1 MPEQWEDTMD
11 IQIVLSLLAEMR
23 QFRQRDHW
31 THQQLEAYQVE
42 ALRSLRE
49 YTYAHSPF
57 YRRFHQGLVDAPLHE
72 LPVLTKAILM
82 DHFDELVTVRAIR
95 LEEVKAHIMDLS
107 GDERYLDRYWVT
119 ATSGSSGHP
128 GLFLFNRAEWIT
140 VLASF
145 ARAREWGGVKLDLT
159 RRVKTATVASTTAF
173 HMSTRVNATAHSWW
187 MPEIRLAASEPVET
201 IVERLNAW
209 QPEVLI
215 AYASL
220 MRILAEEQLARRLQI
235 IPRAVFTSSEVLT
248 EETRRRIVQAWGE
261 RLFNQYAATE
271 SGSLAAECDHHR
283 GMHLMEDLVIFEVV
297 DQNNRPVPPGVY
309 GNKLLITVLGS
320 RTQPL
325 IRYELSDSV
334 RLATNPCHSG
344 HPFALIDGIQG
355 RVEDVLSFAGV
366 VGGVVNVHP
375 LVFSRIMDTLPVSGW
390 QVVQEADVVHVLL
403 SGVRGEF
410 GDEMFAETLRQ
421 ALAEQG
427 AINPRVDVQRVE
439 SIPKTAAGKAPLIK
453 SNLTRSLPLLDALDS
468 GVSEMEAL

>member
-1 MPEQWEDTMD
+1 MDT
-11 IQIVLSLLAEMR
+11 QIILGILWQMR

-31 THQQLEAYQVE
+31 TRQQLEAHQAD

-72 LPVLTKAILM
+72 LPVLTKAMLM
-82 DHFDELVTVRAIR
+82 EHFDDLVTDRAIR
-95 LEEVKAHIMDLS
+95 LEEVKTHMRDLT
-107 GDERYLDRYWVT
+107 GDERYLDRYWVN

-128 GLFLFNRAEWIT
+128 GLFLFNRTEWIT

-145 ARAREWGGVKLDLT
+145 VRAREWAGVKFNLT
-159 RRVKTATVASTTAF
+159 SRVKTATVASTTPF

-187 MPEIRLAASEPVET
+187 MPEIRLAASEPKDS

-209 QPEVLI
+209 QPEMLI
-215 AYASL
+215 AYASM
-220 MRILAEEQLARRLQI
+220 MRILADEQLAGRLHI
-235 IPRAVFTSSEVLT
+235 RPRAVFTSSEVLT
-248 EETRRRIVQAWGE
+248 QETRRLVVHTWGE

-271 SGSLAAECDHHR
+271 SGSLAAECNHHR

-297 DQNNRPVPPGVY
+297 DQDNRPVPPGVY
-309 GNKLLITVLGS
+309 GDKLLITVLGS

-334 RLATNPCHSG
+334 RLSPSPCPSG
-344 HPFALIDGIQG
+344 HPFALVDDIQG
-355 RVEDVLSFAGV
+355 RVEDVLSFPSGA
-366 VGGVVNVHP
+366 GGVVNVHP

-390 QVVQEADVVHVLL
+390 QVVQEVDGLHVLL
-403 SGVRGEF
+403 SSTRDKF
-410 GDEMFAETLRQ
+410 DDEMLADTLQQ

-427 AINPRVDVQRVE
+427 AIVPRVEVQHVA
-439 SIPKTAAGKAPLIK
+439 SIPQTAAGKAPLIK
-453 SNLTRSLPLLDALDS
+453 SNLQTHIL
-468 GVSEMEAL
+468 

>member
-1 MPEQWEDTMD
+1 MD
-11 IQIVLSLLAEMR
+11 IQIILSVLSEMR
-23 QFRQRDHW
+23 QSRPRDHW
-31 THQQLEAYQVE
+31 TRQQLESYQAD
-42 ALRSLRE
+42 ALSNLRD
-49 YTYAHSPF
+49 YAYAHSPF
-57 YRRFHQGLVDAPLHE
+57 YQQFHQGLTGAPLHE
-72 LPVLTKAILM
+72 LPVLTKALLM
-82 DHFDELVTVRAIR
+82 EHFDELVTDRAIR
-95 LEEVKAHIMDLS
+95 LEEVKMHMRNLT
-107 GDERYLDRYWVT
+107 GDEHFLGRYWVN

-128 GLFLFNRAEWIT
+128 GIFLFNRAEWIT

-159 RRVKTATVASTTAF
+159 RRVKTATVASTTAI

-215 AYASL
+215 AYASM
-220 MRILAEEQLARRLQI
+220 MRILAEEQLAGRLQI
-235 IPRAVFTSSEVLT
+235 RPRAVFTSSEVLT
-248 EETRRRIVQAWGE
+248 QETRRRIVQAWGE

-297 DQNNRPVPPGVY
+297 DQGNRPVPPGVY
-309 GNKLLITVLGS
+309 GDKLLMTVLGS

-334 RLATNPCHSG
+334 RLAIDPCPSG
-344 HPFALIDGIQG
+344 HPFALIDAIQG
-355 RVEDVLSFAGV
+355 RVEDVLSFPGV
-366 VGGVVNVHP
+366 AGGVVNVHP
-375 LVFSRIMDTLPVSGW
+375 LVFSRNMDTLPVSGW
-390 QVVQEADVVHVLL
+390 QVIQEVDGLSVLL

-410 GDEMFAETLRQ
+410 EDEMLADTLRQ
-421 ALAEQG
+421 ALREQG
-427 AINPRVDVQRVE
+427 AIVPRVEVQRVT

-453 SNLTRSLPLLDALDS
+453 SNLRQAARPL
-468 GVSEMEAL
+468 